1 MATIRYLAYGSN
13 LHPERLRRRTSS
25 AVLLTTWE
33 LTGWRLSFDKRGFD
47 GSAKATIAATDDD
60 RDLVH
65 AAIFELSLDE
75 KPALDRIEGVNRGYH
90 AHVLSLPDLG
100 EVHTYKA
107 DTEFQDGSLVPFRWY
122 RDLVLHGA
130 RFHGFPRAYVDDIAA
145 VPVIEDSDDARQRE
159 HDDILAAMR
168 RAMAEAAGDPTTD
181 NPTTDNPTTDDPATE
196 KE

>member
-1 MATIRYLAYGSN
+1 MTTIRYLAYGSN
-13 LHPERLRRRTSS
+13 LHPERLRRRTPS
-25 AVLLTTWE
+25 ATLLTTWE

-47 GSAKATIAATDDD
+47 GSAKATISATDDG

-75 KPALDRIEGVNRGYH
+75 KPALDRIEGLNRGYH
-90 AHVLSLPDLG
+90 AHLLSLPGLG

-107 DTEFQDGSLVPFRWY
+107 DTQFQDGSLVPFRWY

-130 RFHGFPRAYVDDIAA
+130 RFHGFPQAYIENIAA
-145 VPVIEDSDDARQRE
+145 VPVVEDPDDDRQRE

-168 RAMAEAAGDPTTD
+168 RAMAEATG
-181 NPTTDNPTTDDPATE
+181 NPTSGDPATD

>member
-1 MATIRYLAYGSN
+1 MASIRYLAYGSN
-13 LHPERLRRRTSS
+13 LHPERLRRRTPS
-25 AVLLTTWE
+25 AALLTTWE

-47 GSAKATIAATDDD
+47 GSAKATIGATDDG

-65 AAIFELSLDE
+65 AAIFELSIDE

-90 AHVLSLPDLG
+90 THVLSLPGLG

-122 RDLVLHGA
+122 RELVLHGA
-130 RFHGFPRAYVDDIAA
+130 RFHGFPRAYIDNIAA
-145 VPVIEDSDDARQRE
+145 IPVADDPDAARQRE

-168 RAMAEAAGDPTTD
+168 RAMAEATADGATRNRATD
-181 NPTTDNPTTDDPATE
+181 

>member
-1 MATIRYLAYGSN
+1 MTRGRVVRRGGVARAVTI
-13 LHPERLRRRTSS
+13 
-25 AVLLTTWE
+25 TTWE

-47 GSAKATIAATDDD
+47 GSAKATIAPTDAG

-65 AAIFELSLDE
+65 AAIFELDLHD

-90 AHVLSLPDLG
+90 THVLSLPGLG

-130 RFHGFPRAYVDDIAA
+130 RYHAFPPAYVEDIAA
-145 VPVIEDSDDARQRE
+145 VPVIEDPDDARQRE

-168 RAMAEAAGDPTTD
+168 RT
-181 NPTTDNPTTDDPATE
+181 
-196 KE
+196 